1 MVNCVLKKL
10 GMKAEEAVIIGDR
23 LYTDIK
29 TGANAGVDT
38 ICVLSGEATIQDI
51 EEGDV
56 KPTYV
61 FDSVKEIYEGL
72 TEA

>member
-1 MVNCVLKKL
+1 MGL
-10 GMKAEEAVIIGDR
+10 ID
-23 LYTDIK
+23 
-29 TGANAGVDT
+29 GADP
-38 ICVLSGEATIQDI
+38 GEATTQDI